1 MINNPRKFAIT
12 WLLEPTAKIKE
23 YTYDYNFKIIT
34 YHDKTITMVS
44 NERITYNT
52 FSNELGGYV
61 NRHKKEDVTYT
72 DNFSTIQA
80 QIYRTNPFTHKKEY
94 LGKVEYFDVMLNKG
108 CYYLANYDTQEFIS
122 KEYHMYFLSN
132 YSLCCAHLRYY
143 PINSYVLDIA
153 NNYFTGNLM
162 RKEEINSYY
171 SPPDVYTSEYLS
183 ISEDVSWK
191 YAGNRIHVYGVTY
204 PSFEYKQDTKIETP
218 DGITQNSYVQTID
231 GDSKIIDF
239 DPAARI
245 NSGDFYIYQE
255 QLNTIFDHTINI
267 PDVLVK
273 CSDGLDYNSF
283 VELCNL
289 TSNFKNNTTI
299 TFEHD

>member
-44 NERITYNT
+44 DERITYNT
-52 FSNELGGYV
+52 FDEELGDYV
-61 NRHKKEDVTYT
+61 NRHEKEEVTYT
-72 DNFSTIQA
+72 DNFATIQA

-94 LGKVEYFDVMLNKG
+94 LGKVEYFNVHWWKG
-108 CYYLANYDTQEFIS
+108 SYFQGQHDTQESIS
-122 KEYHMYFLSN
+122 KEYYMYFLDG
-132 YSLCCAHLRYY
+132 YSLCSAHPRYY
-143 PINSYVLDIA
+143 FINRYELDIA

-162 RKEEINSYY
+162 RREEINSYY
-171 SPPDVYTSEYLS
+171 SPDVYTAEYLS
-183 ISEDVSWK
+183 ITEDVSWE
-191 YAGNRIHVYGVTY
+191 YSGNRIYVYGATY
-204 PSFEYKQDTKIETP
+204 PSFEYKQDKKIETL

-231 GDSKIIDF
+231 GDSKNFDF
-239 DPAARI
+239 KPAPRI

-267 PDVLVK
+267 PNVLVK

>member
-23 YTYDYNFKIIT
+23 YTYDYKFKIIT

-44 NERITYNT
+44 SERITYDT
-52 FSNELGGYV
+52 FSDELGDYV
-61 NRHKKEDVTYT
+61 NRHEKEEVTYT
-72 DNFSTIQA
+72 DNFATIQA

-94 LGKVEYFDVMLNKG
+94 LGKVEYFNVARNIG
-108 CYYLANYDTQEFIS
+108 FYYQGQHDTQESIS
-122 KEYHMYFLSN
+122 KEYYIYFLHN
-132 YSLCCAHLRYY
+132 YSSCYAHSRSY
-143 PINSYVLDIA
+143 PINAYDLDIA

-171 SPPDVYTSEYLS
+171 SPDVYTAEYFS
-183 ISEDVSWK
+183 ITEDTSWK
-191 YAGNRIHVYGVTY
+191 YAGNRIYVYGVTY
-204 PSFEYKQDTKIETP
+204 PSFEYKQDKKIETP

-267 PDVLVK
+267 PNVLVK